1 MAVSLSYNDL
11 IAFAY
16 NLNTG
21 NYDHLSPQNKQG
33 ALGYLLDALVINT
46 TNSANYDEYAEYETN
61 FKDIISPEPV
71 DNNCDSAVGYYWEL
85 DGGNF
90 SNYLN
95 STGWKSRYKDITLPG
110 KCVKRY
116 LGNQGKNQITTD
128 ETDPYST
135 GIDRGDGKYS
145 CLPYGKILA
154 ETKFPEPGTPEN
166 DYIISESSNVSINQE
181 CATNPI
187 NYGGT
192 WDDDKGYINS
202 KGSTN
207 PGVDTGL
214 QGGPPGVTR
223 PCRIKKLI
231 SKYVKKGNFEDNSL
245 ISECHDTKKPLYP
258 GDIEAETM
266 DVPSDDATQWWNDNS
281 CIWIHLL
288 KTDNTVTSLYN
299 NRYFEPPVLN
309 GDCGFGDFNIDEPNF
324 KDLGS
329 NASGATDIDTSTG
342 EETSLNIALTH
353 DELIQGL
360 EKQGYSDSEINYRL
374 THINEGIT
382 PLYTLPTPLS
392 PPFGDDL
399 QCSWVSNDD
408 IIQASHGNPL
418 KDAVEND
425 LVRDD
430 ITGQFKKYA
439 RHSSNNRPEYSYPT
453 TIGEK
458 NIVLDNIKFRAY
470 DYVDNNI
477 PDDEFANVCGNK
489 IRSSFEFNTTPNDIK
504 WLSGSDVNKINEG
517 SNLISNDPRIKKI
530 NLEDPVLDDNNGDG
544 SGECWQKVR
553 LTSVPNYVQYKAPVR
568 GADNPLFE
576 NSQISDNNVKIN
588 SLTDTNSLVSD
599 LLLKHIP
606 SYGSANE
613 ESIYKN
619 MALMNKQVNSNGE
632 TIQDNVFFKRNP
644 QDCASADDDVVADSL
659 GNLQY
664 AWIN

>member
-1 MAVSLSYNDL
+1 MTVSLSYNDL
-11 IAFAY
+11 IAFAD
-16 NLNTG
+16 NLNQASTDIG
-21 NYDHLSPQNKQG
+21 SVTVNQAALEQLLG
-33 ALGYLLDALVINT
+33 ALVRNT
-46 TNSANYDEYAEYETN
+46 TDLDYRQYADN
-61 FKDIISPEPV
+61 FEHIISPVPV
-71 DNNCDSAVGYYWEL
+71 DSNCGSAVGYYWEL
-85 DGGNF
+85 SSRQFG
-90 SNYLN
+90 NYLN
-95 STGWKSRYKDITLPG
+95 STAWQSRYKDITFPG

-116 LGNQGKNQITTD
+116 LGNKEGDQITTY
-128 ETDPYST
+128 ETDPYGST
-135 GIDRGDGKYS
+135 SLGNDTYS
-145 CLPYGKILA
+145 CLPYGTVLA
-154 ETKFPEPGTPEN
+154 ETKFPTGSASEN
-166 DYIISESSNVSINQE
+166 EYIISGSSPLSINKE

-192 WDDDKGYINS
+192 WDDNNGYVNS
-202 KGSTN
+202 KGATN
-207 PGVDTGL
+207 PGESTGA

-223 PCRIKKLI
+223 NCEVKKLI
-231 SKYVKKGNFEDNSL
+231 SKYVWKGDFEDNSL
-245 ISECHDTKKPLYP
+245 INECHDRKKPLYP
-258 GDIEAETM
+258 GSAAAATM
-266 DVPSDDATQWWNDNS
+266 DVPSDDAKQWWKDNS

-288 KTDNTVTSLYN
+288 KTDNSLASTYN
-299 NRYFEPPVLN
+299 NRYYEPAVLN
-309 GDCGFGDFNIDEPNF
+309 GKCGFGDFTIDDPNF

-329 NASGATDIDTSTG
+329 NASGAIDTDTST
-342 EETSLNIALTH
+342 SLNVALTH

-360 EKQGYSDSEINYRL
+360 EKQDYSDSEINNLL
-374 THINEGIT
+374 TNTNQGIT
-382 PLYTLPTPLS
+382 PLYRLPIDNVS
-392 PPFGDDL
+392 PFGDDL

-418 KDAVEND
+418 KPDVDND
-425 LVRDD
+425 LARDD

-439 RHSSNNRPEYSYPT
+439 RHSSNNRNSYSYPT
-453 TIGEK
+453 TIGEN

-517 SNLISNDPRIKKI
+517 SNLILNDYRIKKI

-576 NSQISDNNVKIN
+576 NSQISANNVVIK
-588 SLTDTNSLVSD
+588 SDTDTNSLVSD

-619 MALMNKQVNSNGE
+619 MALMNKQVNSDGDP
-632 TIQDNVFFKRNP
+632 IQDNVFFKRNP
-644 QDCASADDDVVADSL
+644 EDCASADDDVVADSL
-659 GNLQY
+659 GSLKY
-664 AWIN
+664 AWIDKNGSGSA

>member
-11 IAFAY
+11 IAFAD
-16 NLNTG
+16 NLNQSSTDTG
-21 NYDHLSPQNKQG
+21 SVTVNQTTLGHLLG
-33 ALGYLLDALVINT
+33 ALVRNT
-46 TNSANYDEYAEYETN
+46 TDSDYAEYETN

-71 DNNCDSAVGYYWEL
+71 DSNCDSAVGYYWEL
-85 DGGNF
+85 ASGQFG
-90 SNYLN
+90 NYLN
-95 STGWKSRYKDITLPG
+95 STAWQSQYKDITFPG

-116 LGNQGKNQITTD
+116 LGNQEGDQITTN
-128 ETDPYST
+128 ETDPYGT
-135 GIDRGDGKYS
+135 GSNS
-145 CLPYGKILA
+145 CLPYGTVLA
-154 ETKFPEPGTPEN
+154 ETEFPRTGTPEN
-166 DYIISESSNVSINQE
+166 EYIISGSSSISINQE
-181 CATNPI
+181 CARNPI

-192 WDDDKGYINS
+192 WDDDNGYINS
-202 KGSTN
+202 QGATN
-207 PGVDTGL
+207 PGTDTGPMG
-214 QGGPPGVTR
+214 QPPGVTR
-223 PCRIKKLI
+223 PCKVKKLI
-231 SKYVKKGNFEDNSL
+231 SKYVKKGDFEDNSL
-245 ISECHDTKKPLYP
+245 IDPCQPQDPLYP
-258 GDIEAETM
+258 GSAAAATM
-266 DVPSDDATQWWNDNS
+266 DVPSDDATLWWKDNS

-288 KTDNTVTSLYN
+288 KTDNSLASTYDN
-299 NRYFEPPVLN
+299 IYYEPAVLN
-309 GDCGFGDFNIDEPNF
+309 GKCGFGDFTIDEPDPNF

-329 NASGATDIDTSTG
+329 NASGAIDIDTSTG
-342 EETSLNIALTH
+342 EKTSLNVALTH

-360 EKQGYSDSEINYRL
+360 KKQDYSDNEINNLL
-374 THINEGIT
+374 TNTNEGIT
-382 PLYTLPTPLS
+382 PFYELPLDNVS
-392 PPFGDDL
+392 PFGDDL

-425 LVRDD
+425 LDRDD

-439 RHSSNNRPEYSYPT
+439 RHSGNNRNSYSYPT
-453 TIGEK
+453 TIGEN

-477 PDDEFANVCGNK
+477 SNTDLANVCGNK

-553 LTSVPNYVQYKAPVR
+553 LTSVPNYVQYKAPVI

-576 NSQISDNNVKIN
+576 NSQISDNNVKIK
-588 SLTDTNSLVSD
+588 SDTDTNSLVSD

-619 MALMNKQVNSNGE
+619 MALMNKQVNSKGE

-644 QDCASADDDVVADSL
+644 QDCASADNDVVADSL
-659 GNLQY
+659 GSLQY
-664 AWIN
+664 AWIEQNGSA